1 MGTFNVRV
9 IGLVWS
15 VIQASSPTYAHKNS
29 LKIGEFFLRA
39 KLVVKSHLT
48 LAFTERKKQPTP
60 VKEIERK
67 DEEEWSLK
75 DVVFVEDSK
84 TLPVGKVIK
93 VTNFFG

>member
-1 MGTFNVRV
+1 MVSYPS
-9 IGLVWS
+9 IKPY
-15 VIQASSPTYAHKNS
+15 ICAQ
-29 LKIGEFFLRA
+29 EFIA
-39 KLVVKSHLT
+39 KVVVKSHLT
-48 LAFTERKKQPTP
+48 SAFTERKKQPTP

-93 VTNFFG
+93 VKNFFG

>member
-1 MGTFNVRV
+1 MV
-9 IGLVWS
+9 LSLPS
-15 VIQASSPTYAHKNS
+15 V
-29 LKIGEFFLRA
+29 LKL
-39 KLVVKSHLT
+39 L
-48 LAFTERKKQPTP
+48 FTERKKQPTP

-93 VTNFFG
+93 VKNFFGRCFLLTTKIIICGVSFMPRPPPSWS